1 MRPLKI
7 VMSAF
12 GPYAGEVAI
21 DMSALGERGL
31 YLITGDTGAGKT
43 TIFDAITFALY
54 GEPSGGIREVDGLRS
69 KYAQPAQPTWVE
81 LTFLN
86 GGKRYVVRRS
96 PAYMRPSKKGDG
108 FTEQKAEATLT
119 LPDGGIVARRAD
131 VDRNIVELLG
141 INRVQFMQI
150 AMIAQGD
157 FLRVLNAG
165 TAERQ
170 DIFRDILKPPSST
183 RLQDAPRTRANEA
196 LRECEKG
203 RARLEEQMRRAE
215 APKSWE
221 AAEVFA
227 GGEPA
232 SGEALEE
239 IDRIICADKAALKL
253 AEDER
258 AGISAESAEVAA
270 RLREVDSASDLRAR
284 ADAQR
289 EELKALEG
297 RLAEAE
303 EHKKALEG
311 REKGA
316 EELSRK
322 IAALELLRPQY
333 ARLNEAQSE
342 REEASAQAEKLRG
355 EVQSARSSRTALAGR
370 IEGAEGK
377 LKALAGCAER
387 LAKALA
393 ERTEAAARYK
403 RVLDMAE
410 ASAALAAEEKK
421 LYAAR
426 SAYSEVDGKLKG
438 ARAAYDE
445 AYDQFLA
452 NRAGLLA
459 SQLKEGEPCP
469 VCGSLDHPS
478 PAHISG
484 RMLSEGELAE
494 LKSSFE
500 ALSAERERAAGDTQ
514 ALSGRVNVMR
524 ANLAE
529 SLAAEGMTEGETPK
543 SLQAAADRARAE
555 AERAERARSAAEAE
569 VDSSERLN
577 AAISEDRRALAS
589 LDEAL
594 SSSTAALDAAEERAR
609 SAELRAAALAAD
621 MPYPDEKSLQA
632 ALDGL
637 RAQKSG
643 HEQAVKAVREGIEQ
657 LNKAYAEGNGRLSAL
672 EKQLSECRA
681 GNGEALRARLAELTK
696 LAEGAEGRARSLSA
710 RIRINEAARADIA
723 RGREQLA
730 ALEAKYTTLRTLSNT
745 ANGGVAGREKI
756 MLETY
761 VQAFY
766 FDCIIAKANLRL
778 LKMSG
783 GQYELMRRKT
793 ADNFRSQSGLE
804 LEVLD
809 HYNGSTRSVKS
820 LSGGESFKASL
831 SLALGLS
838 DVVQA
843 AAGGVRLDTMFVD
856 EGFGSLDE
864 NSLSQAIDALIS
876 LAEGNRLVG
885 IISHVA
891 ELKERIDKQIV
902 VTKNRSGGSSVQL
915 KV

>member
-69 KYAQPAQPTWVE
+69 KYAQPSQPTWVE

-96 PAYMRPSKKGDG
+96 PAYMRPSKKGNG
-108 FTEQKAEATLT
+108 FTEQKAEAILT
-119 LPDGGIVARRAD
+119 LPDGSIVARRAD

-170 DIFRDILKPPSST
+170 DIFRDIFKTSNFKS
-183 RLQDAPRTRANEA
+183 LQDALRTMANEA

-221 AAEVFA
+221 GAEVFA

-239 IDRIICADKAALKL
+239 IDRIICADKAALKS

-270 RLREVDSASDLRAR
+270 RLREADSASDLRAR

-289 EELKALEG
+289 EELKALES

-303 EHKKALEG
+303 ERKKALEG

-342 REEASAQAEKLRG
+342 REEAAGQAEKLRG
-355 EVQSARSSRTALAGR
+355 EVQSARSSRKALAER

-403 RVLDMAE
+403 RVRDMAE
-410 ASAALAAEEKK
+410 ASAALADEEKK

-445 AYDQFLA
+445 AYDLFLA

-459 SQLKEGEPCP
+459 SQLKDGEPCP

-484 RMLSEGELAE
+484 RTLSEGELAE

-529 SLAAEGMTEGETPK
+529 SLAAEGMTEGDVK
-543 SLQAAADRARAE
+543 SLQIAADRARAE
-555 AERAERARSAAEAE
+555 AEAAERARSAAEAD
-569 VDSSERLN
+569 VDMSERLN
-577 AAISEDRRALAS
+577 AAISADRRALAS

-594 SSSTAALDAAEERAR
+594 SSSSAALAAAEERAR
-609 SAELRAAALAAD
+609 SAELRAASLAAD

-643 HEQAVKAVREGIEQ
+643 YEQAVKAVREGIEQ

-672 EKQLSECRA
+672 EKQLSECR
-681 GNGEALRARLAELTK
+681 GGDGEALRARLAELTK

-783 GQYELMRRKT
+783 GQYELMRRRT

-902 VTKNRSGGSSVQL
+902 VTKNRSGGSTVQL